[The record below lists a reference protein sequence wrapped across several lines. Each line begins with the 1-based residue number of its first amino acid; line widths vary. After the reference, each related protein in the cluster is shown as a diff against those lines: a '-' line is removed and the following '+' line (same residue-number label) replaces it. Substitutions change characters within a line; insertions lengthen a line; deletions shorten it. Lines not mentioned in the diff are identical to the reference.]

1 MFEAVKVFSATKHKD
16 RDELGEKLTKW
27 LESKKDQI
35 TIVDKVI
42 TQSSDSEYHCLAITI
57 FWNWKK

>member
-1 MFEAVKVFSATKHKD
+1 MFYAVKIFSATKHKD

-27 LESKKDQI
+27 LEGMKDQI
-35 TIVDKVI
+35 DIVDKVI

-57 FWNWKK
+57 FWKWKK

>member
-1 MFEAVKVFSATKHKD
+1 MFEGVKVFSATKHKD
-16 RDELGEKLTKW
+16 RHELGEKLTEW
-27 LESKKDQI
+27 LEGMEDQI